1 MGASSGS
8 HITEACKGKIKTAYG
23 YKWKYATEIG
33 A

>member
-1 MGASSGS
+1 MGVSKGS

-23 YKWKYATEIG
+23 YKWKYATEIE